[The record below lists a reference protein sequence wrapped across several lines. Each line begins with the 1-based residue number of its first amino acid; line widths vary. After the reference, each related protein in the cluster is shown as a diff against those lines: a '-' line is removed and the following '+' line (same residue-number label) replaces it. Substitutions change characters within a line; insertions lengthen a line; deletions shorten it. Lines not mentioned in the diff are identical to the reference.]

1 MVSRILSPE
10 VDNNNAE
17 MLKTIAQMQ
26 RRIEEQQ
33 HEICALQ
40 RLLQMQMDVQQVAAS
55 VEDRFNS
62 ISKQVETRTA
72 DCERQLRDYVT
83 AQVSAVTTQV
93 SAVNTKVERMATG
106 ERVEALEQKVSRLK
120 EAEQGRKREFTYNG
134 PRELDGIIA
143 FLTRLCGGNVHEKG
157 VVTVKASSFHMGA
170 DCQAA
175 AVDLLGDSVF
185 HTADGPGQYCCYDFN
200 ARRVSL
206 KSYTIRSYCPPFNWP
221 GHHPLSWVVEVSN
234 DSKDWK
240 IVDSHTNDRSLA
252 ATHVTRNFRVSSV
265 PDGSFRFVRLRHTGI
280 NSNNTQHLIFC
291 AFELFGTLFDQ

>member
-1 MVSRILSPE
+1 M
-10 VDNNNAE
+10 
-17 MLKTIAQMQ
+17 
-26 RRIEEQQ
+26 
-33 HEICALQ
+33 
-40 RLLQMQMDVQQVAAS
+40 AAS
-55 VEDRFNS
+55 VEDRLNS
-62 ISKQVETRTA
+62 ISRQVETRTA

-83 AQVSAVTTQV
+83 AQVSAVNTKVSAVTTQV
-93 SAVNTKVERMATG
+93 SAVNTKVDRMATG
-106 ERVEALEQKVSRLK
+106 ERVAALEQKVSRLK
-120 EAEQGRKREFTYNG
+120 EAEQGRKREFAYNG

-143 FLTRLCGGNVHEKG
+143 FLTRLCGGNVHDKG
-157 VVTVKASSFHMGA
+157 VVTVTASSYHEGR
-170 DCQAA
+170 DIWRPA